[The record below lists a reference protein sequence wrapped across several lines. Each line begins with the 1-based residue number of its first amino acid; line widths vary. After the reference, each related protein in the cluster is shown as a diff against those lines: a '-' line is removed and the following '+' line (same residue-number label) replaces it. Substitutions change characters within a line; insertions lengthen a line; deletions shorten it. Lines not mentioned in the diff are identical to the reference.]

1 VDRAVDVQ
9 RKRGECFADFPSL
22 RAPDRG
28 GRTGDEGDE
37 RVLPLSRSGL
47 PLHVRQSAAIGAGK
61 GRGSDLPAG
70 VAVDAGRIDEKRSRG
85 ILRKTQVEPGHERW
99 CNQRPAM
106 AQPDPR
112 LEKRLLHDVGRAI
125 QDFGLVQEGDRIL
138 VAVSGGK
145 DSFTLLH
152 LLQKLQQRAPVR
164 FDLVA
169 CNLDQGHPGF
179 PAARLEAYL
188 REQGV
193 EVRMLREDTYSQVLR
208 LTPPGK
214 TLCTVC
220 SRLRRGILYSAARE
234 MGCTKIALGHHR
246 DDLIESLLLSMLFAG
261 KMRSMPPRLVSDDG
275 RNVVIRPLCYAAE
288 ADIAEFARLL
298 AFPIIPCDL
307 CGSQDDLMRRRVKRL
322 LDDLEREHPG
332 VRHSLFASMG
342 NILPEHLLDARL
354 YPRGEQSGPDPWL
367 DAPEEPGS
375 DSLLHLGQ
383 PCPTQTL

>member
-1 VDRAVDVQ
+1 
-9 RKRGECFADFPSL
+9 
-22 RAPDRG
+22 
-28 GRTGDEGDE
+28 
-37 RVLPLSRSGL
+37 
-47 PLHVRQSAAIGAGK
+47 
-61 GRGSDLPAG
+61 
-70 VAVDAGRIDEKRSRG
+70 
-85 ILRKTQVEPGHERW
+85 
-99 CNQRPAM
+99 M

-125 QDFGLVQEGDRIL
+125 RDFDLVQEGDRIL

-152 LLQKLQQRAPVR
+152 LLRELRRRAPVR
-164 FDLVA
+164 FNLVA

-188 REQGV
+188 REQEV

-208 LTPPGK
+208 LTPKGK

-234 MGCTKIALGHHR
+234 MGCSKIALGHHR

-261 KMRSMPPRLVSDDG
+261 KMRSMPPRLLSNDG
-275 RNVVIRPLCYAAE
+275 RNVVIRPLCYSAE
-288 ADIAEFARLL
+288 ADIATFARS
-298 AFPIIPCDL
+298 AGFPIIPCDL
-307 CGSQDDLMRRRVKRL
+307 CGSQDDLMRKRVKRL
-322 LDDLEREHPG
+322 LDELEEDHPG

-354 YPRGEQSGPDPWL
+354 YPREPQTGPDPWV
-367 DAPEEPGS
+367 DADDEAHARPIQ
-375 DSLLHLGQ
+375 LGQ

>member
-1 VDRAVDVQ
+1 MWCNDRRRMAQ
-9 RKRGECFADFPSL
+9 RT
-22 RAPDRG
+22 PDR
-28 GRTGDEGDE
+28 
-37 RVLPLSRSGL
+37 
-47 PLHVRQSAAIGAGK
+47 K
-61 GRGSDLPAG
+61 
-70 VAVDAGRIDEKRSRG
+70 
-85 ILRKTQVEPGHERW
+85 
-99 CNQRPAM
+99 
-106 AQPDPR
+106 
-112 LEKRLLHDVGRAI
+112 LEKRLLHQVGRAI
-125 QDFGLVQEGDRIL
+125 QEFGLVVDGDRLL
-138 VAVSGGK
+138 VGVSGGK
-145 DSFTLLH
+145 DSFTLLY
-152 LLQKLQQRAPVR
+152 LLQRLQERAPVR

-179 PAARLEAYL
+179 PARQLEEYL
-188 REQGV
+188 RAQRC
-193 EVRMLREDTYSQVLR
+193 EVRMLREDTYSAVQR
-208 LTPPGK
+208 LTPEGK
-214 TLCTVC
+214 TYCAVC
-220 SRLRRGILYSAARE
+220 SRLRRGILYTAAQE

>member
-1 VDRAVDVQ
+1 
-9 RKRGECFADFPSL
+9 
-22 RAPDRG
+22 
-28 GRTGDEGDE
+28 
-37 RVLPLSRSGL
+37 
-47 PLHVRQSAAIGAGK
+47 
-61 GRGSDLPAG
+61 
-70 VAVDAGRIDEKRSRG
+70 
-85 ILRKTQVEPGHERW
+85 
-99 CNQRPAM
+99 
-106 AQPDPR
+106 
-112 LEKRLLHDVGRAI
+112 
-125 QDFGLVQEGDRIL
+125 
-138 VAVSGGK
+138 
-145 DSFTLLH
+145 
-152 LLQKLQQRAPVR
+152 
-164 FDLVA
+164 
-169 CNLDQGHPGF
+169 
-179 PAARLEAYL
+179 
-188 REQGV
+188 
-193 EVRMLREDTYSQVLR
+193 
-208 LTPPGK
+208 
-214 TLCTVC
+214 
-220 SRLRRGILYSAARE
+220 
-234 MGCTKIALGHHR
+234 
-246 DDLIESLLLSMLFAG
+246 MLFAG